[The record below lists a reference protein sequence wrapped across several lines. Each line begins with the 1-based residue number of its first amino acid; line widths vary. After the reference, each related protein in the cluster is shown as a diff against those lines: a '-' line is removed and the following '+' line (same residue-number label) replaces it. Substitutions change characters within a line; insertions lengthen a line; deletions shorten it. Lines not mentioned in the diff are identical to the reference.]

1 MLGLSTLARCAF
13 IAAALFSVSLA
24 GVSASA
30 EEAAQQAKAERF
42 ALVIT
47 KDGVI
52 RVDKL
57 TGAVTFCR
65 QSGSSLRCVLAADER
80 QAWQAETEALS
91 QQIADLKERITV
103 LEGETDSNGRQQS
116 AENGAQ
122 KSTEV
127 DEGLF
132 SKKTQKDIDEMVSA
146 SERILR
152 GLVGAMKELGTEL
165 SDNMKSN

>member
-1 MLGLSTLARCAF
+1 
-13 IAAALFSVSLA
+13 
-24 GVSASA
+24 
-30 EEAAQQAKAERF
+30 
-42 ALVIT
+42 
-47 KDGVI
+47 
-52 RVDKL
+52 
-57 TGAVTFCR
+57 R

-91 QQIADLKERITV
+91 QQIAGLKERITV
-103 LEGETDSNGRQQS
+103 LEGETVSNGAHQG

-122 KSTEV
+122 KSTEG

-152 GLVGAMKELGTEL
+152 GLVGAMKKLGTEL

>member
-1 MLGLSTLARCAF
+1 MLRRSTPVRLALVSAAVFAVPLTGVPLSAQEAEPK
-13 IAAALFSVSLA
+13 
-24 GVSASA
+24 ASA
-30 EEAAQQAKAERF
+30 ERF
-42 ALVIT
+42 ELVTT

-52 RVDKL
+52 RVDKT

-91 QQIADLKERITV
+91 QQIAGLKERITA
-103 LEGETDSNGRQQS
+103 LEAGAVANKGPQS
-116 AENGAQ
+116 AENGTR
-122 KSTEV
+122 KSTES

-152 GLVGAMKELGTEL
+152 GLVGAMKELGTDL
-165 SDNMKSN
+165 SDKMKSN

>member
-1 MLGLSTLARCAF
+1 MLRLSTRARLAL
-13 IAAALFSVSLA
+13 IAAVLFAVPMANVSVF
-24 GVSASA
+24 A
-30 EEAAQQAKAERF
+30 EEAVQQVNAERF
-42 ALVIT
+42 ALVTT

-91 QQIADLKERITV
+91 QQIAGLKERITA
-103 LEGETDSNGRQQS
+103 LESGEASNKGQQS
-116 AENGAQ
+116 ADNGAE
-122 KSTEV
+122 KLAEG

-132 SKKTQKDIDEMVSA
+132 SKKTQKDIDDMVST

-152 GLVGAMKELGTEL
+152 GLVGAMKELGTDL

>member
-13 IAAALFSVSLA
+13 IAAALFPVSLA

-30 EEAAQQAKAERF
+30 EEAAQQANAERF

-91 QQIADLKERITV
+91 QQIAGLKERITV
-103 LEGETDSNGRQQS
+103 LEGETDS
-116 AENGAQ
+116 
-122 KSTEV
+122 
-127 DEGLF
+127 
-132 SKKTQKDIDEMVSA
+132 
-146 SERILR
+146 
-152 GLVGAMKELGTEL
+152 
-165 SDNMKSN
+165 